1 MTTDELQD
9 TVAQRESKIDHGV
22 DVGGHLEFIDWFE
35 ANPEAGMLE
44 FRATGDAEAVANR
57 TTATIGDWALG
68 GEEMGAD
75 REHVLEFG
83 LPPEL
88 EEAMGYVE
96 STDRYEAIEGAL
108 AGLTACIDGTIGY
121 NAIRE
126 GIDVEEV
133 TTTVRAPVD
142 LRVLFGIHD
151 VDRVDDVYGELE
163 IDVTVTGDLTPEE
176 RSLVRDFPKRSPV
189 YALVTLEHPN
199 RPNVEI
205 RSAA

>member
-1 MTTDELQD
+1 MTTDQMGD
-9 TVAQRESKIDHGV
+9 TVAQRESTIEHGIDA
-22 DVGGHLEFIDWFE
+22 GGYFEFIDWLE

-75 REHVLEFG
+75 RDHVLEFG

-88 EEAMGYVE
+88 EEAMAYVE
-96 STDRYEAIEGAL
+96 PTDRYEAIEGAL
-108 AGLTACIDGTIGY
+108 AGLTACINGTIGY

-142 LRVLFGIHD
+142 LRVLFGVHD
-151 VDRVDDVYGELE
+151 VDRAHDTIGELE
-163 IDVTVTGDLTPEE
+163 IDVTVTGDMTPEE

-189 YALVTLEHPN
+189 YNLVTLEHPN
-199 RPNVEI
+199 RPRVDF

>member
-1 MTTDELQD
+1 MSTDEMRR
-9 TVAQRESKIDHGV
+9 TAAQRTGEIEHGV
-22 DVGGHLEFIDWFE
+22 DAGEHLEFIDWFE
-35 ANPEAGMLE
+35 ANPEDGMLE
-44 FRATGDAEAVANR
+44 FRATGDAESVANR

-75 REHVLEFG
+75 REHGLEFG

-88 EEAMGYVE
+88 EAAMGYVE

-108 AGLTACIDGTIGY
+108 AGLTACINGTIVY

-126 GIDVEEV
+126 GINVEEV
-133 TTTVRAPVD
+133 STTVRAPVD

-176 RSLVRDFPKRSPV
+176 RSLVRTSRSV
-189 YALVTLEHPN
+189 L
-199 RPNVEI
+199 
-205 RSAA
+205 RSTTS

>member
-1 MTTDELQD
+1 MTTDEMRP
-9 TVAQRESKIDHGV
+9 TVAERKGEFEHGL
-22 DVGGHLEFIDWFE
+22 DAGGHLEFIDWLE
-35 ANPEAGMLE
+35 ANPDDGTLE
-44 FRATGDAEAVANR
+44 FRATGVTEEVANR
-57 TTATIGDWALG
+57 TSATIGDWALG

-88 EEAMGYVE
+88 EEAMAYVE
-96 STDRYEAIEGAL
+96 PTDRYEAIEGAL
-108 AGLTACIDGTIGY
+108 AGLTACINGTVVY

-151 VDRVDDVYGELE
+151 VDNVHDMFGELE
-163 IDVTVTGDLTPEE
+163 IDVDVTGELTAAE
-176 RSLVRDFPKRSPV
+176 RSMVREFPKRSPV
-189 YALVTLEHPN
+189 YNLVTLDHPN

-205 RSAA
+205 HSAA

>member
-1 MTTDELQD
+1 MTIDEMRH
-9 TVAQRESKIDHGV
+9 TAESRKGERAHGL
-22 DVGGHLEFIDWFE
+22 DAGEHLEFIDWLE
-35 ANPEAGMLE
+35 ANPKSGMLE
-44 FRATGDAEAVANR
+44 FRASGVTEEVANR

-68 GEEMGAD
+68 GKKMGAD
-75 REHVLEFG
+75 REHSLEFG

-96 STDRYEAIEGAL
+96 PTDRYEAIEGAL
-108 AGLTACIDGTIGY
+108 AGLTACINGTIVY

-151 VDRVDDVYGELE
+151 MDRVQDMYGELE
-163 IDVTVTGDLTPEE
+163 IDVAVTGDLTAGE
-176 RSLVRDFPKRSPV
+176 RSMVREFPRRSPV
-189 YALVTLEHPN
+189 YNLVTFEHPN
-199 RPNVEI
+199 RPRVEI
-205 RSAA
+205 NSAA